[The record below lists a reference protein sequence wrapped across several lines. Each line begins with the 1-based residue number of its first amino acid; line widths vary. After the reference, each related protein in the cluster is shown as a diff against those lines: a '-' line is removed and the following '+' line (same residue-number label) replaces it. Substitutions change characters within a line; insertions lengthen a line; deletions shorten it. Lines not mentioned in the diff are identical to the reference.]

1 LSFKESCSSRFKS
14 TIIIYISLTIKHTK
28 LNYIIQPENILY
40 KSDHNREVKISD
52 FGLAKYLIGE
62 KMYSAVGTPF
72 YAAPEVFDSKGYN
85 EKCDIWSLG
94 VILYHMVA
102 GYPPFYLE
110 VQNDKDLENLQ
121 LLIKSGKFSFP
132 DKEWKNVS
140 SSLKLLIKE
149 LLQVDPSFRP
159 SAEKILDYKWFDLF
173 EFENNQGADLAQ
185 NIALITKN
193 KQFSDNN

>member
-1 LSFKESCSSRFKS
+1 M
-14 TIIIYISLTIKHTK
+14 
-28 LNYIIQPENILY
+28 Y
-40 KSDHNREVKISD
+40 KSNDTREVKISD

-72 YAAPEVFDSKGYN
+72 YAAPEVFESKGYN

-110 VQNDKDLENLQ
+110 VRNDKDLETLQ

-132 DKEWKNVS
+132 KKEWNDVS
-140 SSLKLLIKE
+140 SQLQDLICD
-149 LLQVDPSFRP
+149 LLQVNPAYRP
-159 SAEKILDYKWFDLF
+159 SAEQILDYKWFELF
-173 EFENNQGADLAQ
+173 EYGNSQGANLAQ
-185 NIALITKN
+185 NIVFMNKN
-193 KQFSDNN
+193 RQCSSNN